1 MQQKNDNILD
11 AKDDGTNGHEIVV
24 ANGQCIDR
32 VCVKDGMLTIRYL
45 HPTDSGKYIC
55 EAKSK
60 YGKDQRQVHLTVKVI
75 CFLHFRS
82 RNISKKIFWHKQ
94 LLKILNSGVDLLKTI
109 SKWTLKTQV

>member
-1 MQQKNDNILD
+1 MDTLLKKENDNILDD

-45 HPTDSGKYIC
+45 HPTADSGKYIC

-75 CFLHFRS
+75 YFLPSFG
-82 RNISKKIFWHKQ
+82 IPKKQ
-94 LLKILNSGVDLLKTI
+94 KI
-109 SKWTLKTQV
+109 

>member
-1 MQQKNDNILD
+1 MIPPCKKENDNILD

-75 CFLHFRS
+75 YIRLSVLNLETSEIILHMFYY
-82 RNISKKIFWHKQ
+82 
-94 LLKILNSGVDLLKTI
+94 NSENP
-109 SKWTLKTQV
+109 

>member
-1 MQQKNDNILD
+1 MDTLLKKENDNILDD

-45 HPTDSGKYIC
+45 HPTADSGKYIC

-75 CFLHFRS
+75 YFLPSFG
-82 RNISKKIFWHKQ
+82 IAKKQKM
-94 LLKILNSGVDLLKTI
+94 
-109 SKWTLKTQV
+109 

>member
-1 MQQKNDNILD
+1 MDTLLKKENDNILDD

-45 HPTDSGKYIC
+45 HPTADSGKYIC

-75 CFLHFRS
+75 YFLPSFG
-82 RNISKKIFWHKQ
+82 IPKKQKM
-94 LLKILNSGVDLLKTI
+94 
-109 SKWTLKTQV
+109 

>member
-1 MQQKNDNILD
+1 MHHNYIDLIKKTFLWYHPVKKENDNILD

-75 CFLHFRS
+75 C
-82 RNISKKIFWHKQ
+82 IQ
-94 LLKILNSGVDLLKTI
+94 LSILTFKT
-109 SKWTLKTQV
+109 L

>member
-1 MQQKNDNILD
+1 MPQKNDNILD

-75 CFLHFRS
+75 FDQEIESVAIILRSQWPHFE
-82 RNISKKIFWHKQ
+82 KD
-94 LLKILNSGVDLLKTI
+94 ILA
-109 SKWTLKTQV
+109 

>member
-1 MQQKNDNILD
+1 MQYFVITHNFQALHANIILDTLLKKENDNILN

-32 VCVKDGMLTIRYL
+32 ICVQDGMLTIRYL

-60 YGKDQRQVHLTVKVI
+60 YGKDQRQVYLTVKVGNIHIKI
-75 CFLHFRS
+75 CVR
-82 RNISKKIFWHKQ
+82 
-94 LLKILNSGVDLLKTI
+94 LKGQTVIVL
-109 SKWTLKTQV
+109 

>member
-1 MQQKNDNILD
+1 MQQQKNDNILD

-82 RNISKKIFWHKQ
+82 RNISKKIF
-94 LLKILNSGVDLLKTI
+94 
-109 SKWTLKTQV
+109 

>member
-1 MQQKNDNILD
+1 MDTLLKKENDNILDD

-24 ANGQCIDR
+24 ANCQCIDR

-45 HPTDSGKYIC
+45 HPTADSGKYIC

-75 CFLHFRS
+75 YFLPSFG
-82 RNISKKIFWHKQ
+82 ITKKQK
-94 LLKILNSGVDLLKTI
+94 V
-109 SKWTLKTQV
+109 

>member
-1 MQQKNDNILD
+1 M
-11 AKDDGTNGHEIVV
+11 V

-45 HPTDSGKYIC
+45 HPTADSGKYIC

-75 CFLHFRS
+75 YNLFSYLFQIFYEKDQMLLYHELKSQISISFL
-82 RNISKKIFWHKQ
+82 
-94 LLKILNSGVDLLKTI
+94 DTY
-109 SKWTLKTQV
+109 

>member
-1 MQQKNDNILD
+1 M
-11 AKDDGTNGHEIVV
+11 V

-45 HPTDSGKYIC
+45 HPTADSGKYIC

-75 CFLHFRS
+75 YNLFSYLFQIFLEKNKLQS
-82 RNISKKIFWHKQ
+82 QISINF
-94 LLKILNSGVDLLKTI
+94 DMF
-109 SKWTLKTQV
+109 